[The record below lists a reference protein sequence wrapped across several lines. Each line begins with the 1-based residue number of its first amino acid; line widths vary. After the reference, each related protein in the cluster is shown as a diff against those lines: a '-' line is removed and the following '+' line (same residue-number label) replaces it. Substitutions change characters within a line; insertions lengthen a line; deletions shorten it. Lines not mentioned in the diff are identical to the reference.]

1 MGFKKKKVKS
11 WPLSCICA
19 CVTRMPFCVKARLIH
34 VINRIHS
41 QKTHCMRVHKFL
53 HKFCIV
59 IISLYRHRAM
69 RTATK
74 TGKSGFTMSLARLSG
89 QKGWSSCSSAS
100 YQQKPQISQWTRK
113 CLNFTTFHSL
123 FLIFYYSSFE
133 NNRAGNWQRV
143 KRMSKNSQLAPF

>member
-1 MGFKKKKVKS
+1 MTQDIVRIEGTASDTLTQGSREQCALLSLGKKVTSVNSNLHPPWALKKKKVKS

-100 YQQKPQISQWTRK
+100 YQQKPQISQ
-113 CLNFTTFHSL
+113 
-123 FLIFYYSSFE
+123 
-133 NNRAGNWQRV
+133 
-143 KRMSKNSQLAPF
+143 